1 MTLFLFPWTSRERLE
16 EREAGHEYGASGNL
30 VGIISWKKVGSMS
43 QAINCGKVIVLIVV
57 IVMSYSCLLHP
68 IIGPGYTLTVA
79 VDDAA
84 LHKLGDIDFLDTV
97 ALREGFSQKR
107 VAALSAK
114 WECIHYVKKL
124 DGPQFQILQQYK
136 FVNLYWCYDFE
147 ESTDGINRPVKN
159 LRLGID
165 NDWGGQESLIK
176 QEIDRLGSVF
186 YQELVS
192 RFNSNNVRLERGRS
206 GPPF

>member
-1 MTLFLFPWTSRERLE
+1 
-16 EREAGHEYGASGNL
+16 
-30 VGIISWKKVGSMS
+30 MS
-43 QAINCGKVIVLIVV
+43 QAINSGKVIVLIVV
-57 IVMSYSCLLHP
+57 VVMSYGCLFHP
-68 IIGPGYTLTVA
+68 IIGPGYTLTIA
-79 VDDAA
+79 VDDAVH
-84 LHKLGDIDFLDTV
+84 LKLTDIDFLD
-97 ALREGFSQKR
+97 AAAFREGFSQKR

-124 DGPQFQILQQYK
+124 DGPQFQSLQQYK

-147 ESTDGINRPVKN
+147 ESADGINRPVKN

-176 QEIDRLGSVF
+176 QEIARLGSVF
-186 YQELVS
+186 FQELVR
-192 RFNSNNVRLERGRS
+192 RFNSSNVRLERGRS